1 MAAPAVK
8 GLPEDLV
15 NEVAELFT
23 VILASATDKQRTAG
37 YMCDSGKDMNP
48 HELLDAFEPQL
59 AALGTRIF
67 SSVTLAKYS
76 RNQEDFL
83 KRVSEKTVDTAA
95 RTQPCWRCGE
105 VWSERKPNC
114 GCVKCKNNPKYS
126 GSDLGAGTNY
136 EPPTCLVYAASFKV
150 FIHAAVRTL
159 MYRYAYPRYELYGK
173 VYKRNDQG
181 FVVVDEAETALFLE
195 QQKQQQDKK
204 KNK

>member
-1 MAAPAVK
+1 MAAAAAVVK

-15 NEVAELFT
+15 NEAAELFT
-23 VILASATDKQRTAG
+23 VILATATNKQRSAG

-48 HELLDAFEPQL
+48 HELLDAFSPQL
-59 AALGTRIF
+59 AALGNRIF
-67 SSVTLAKYS
+67 AQVTLAKYS

-83 KRVSEKTVDTAA
+83 KRVSEKTIDTAA

-114 GCVKCKNNPKYS
+114 GCVKCKNNPKYY

-150 FIHAAVRTL
+150 FIHAAIRTL
-159 MYRYAYPRYELYGK
+159 MYVPAVRAVRQGVQAQRPGRCGGGRG
-173 VYKRNDQG
+173 RNRAVFG
-181 FVVVDEAETALFLE
+181 AAAAAEE
-195 QQKQQQDKK
+195 E
-204 KNK
+204 